1 MSDEVAKEFET
12 QKSPQTPGTPEGKSV
27 TMSVTLHPNGQIDF
41 QLPAGNKILAY
52 GLIEVARA
60 QLDKMY
66 LLSEMEKT
74 VPPRGGVEGLLKRMN
89 GGRG

>member
-1 MSDEVAKEFET
+1 MSDEFAKKVEQDRVE
-12 QKSPQTPGTPEGKSV
+12 TPGVPEGKSV
-27 TMSVTLHPNGQIDF
+27 TLSVTLHPNGQIDF

-66 LLSEMEKT
+66 LLSEMKET
-74 VPPRGGVEGLLKRMN
+74 VPPRGGVEGMLKRMN